1 MTSFDDAGGYERLMG
16 RWSRAAGMIFLDWA
30 APPRGA
36 CWLDV
41 GCGTGVFTELIIDT
55 CSPTEA
61 FAIDSAAQQ
70 IDYARRK
77 SVARRARFQVAD
89 AERLPFSDGSFD
101 VVTSALALN
110 FVPGPLR
117 AIAEMRRVARSEG
130 MVAGF
135 VWDVAA
141 ERSATSLMR
150 RALQD
155 MGVEPPPHAGAEV
168 GLEC

>member
-41 GCGTGVFTELIIDT
+41 GCGTGVFTELVIDT

-77 SVARRARFQVAD
+77 SVARRARF
-89 AERLPFSDGSFD
+89 
-101 VVTSALALN
+101 
-110 FVPGPLR
+110 
-117 AIAEMRRVARSEG
+117 
-130 MVAGF
+130 
-135 VWDVAA
+135 
-141 ERSATSLMR
+141 
-150 RALQD
+150 
-155 MGVEPPPHAGAEV
+155 
-168 GLEC
+168 